1 MSLRVAAVVLAA
13 GRGRRMGG
21 STPKHLIPV
30 AGTPMVVRVVR
41 ALRESRAE
49 QVVAVL
55 RPGDTASRAA
65 LEAAGASVVY
75 AEGANEGRA
84 ASIRAGVRAAG
95 PELDGFL
102 FALADQPF
110 LGPGDFDALIERLGE
125 RPDAIVHACYAGER
139 GSPVLFA
146 ARFRGDLLRLRG
158 SQGGREL
165 IRRHPGDAI
174 GVELEPEA
182 GRDLDRPEDL

>member
-1 MSLRVAAVVLAA
+1 MSPRVAAVVLAA

-30 AGTPMVVRVVR
+30 AGAPMVLRVVR
-41 ALRESRAE
+41 ALRESRVE
-49 QVVAVL
+49 HVVVVL
-55 RPGDTASRAA
+55 RPGETASRAA

-75 AEGANEGRA
+75 AESAHEGRA

-95 PELDGFL
+95 PQVDGFL

-125 RPDAIVHACYAGER
+125 CPGAIVHACYAGER

-146 ARFRGDLLRLRG
+146 GRFRGELLSLRG
-158 SQGGREL
+158 SQGGREV
-165 IRRHPGDAI
+165 IRRHPGDAT